1 MKIFYVYNL
10 GGELVY
16 IFLICFS
23 LIIYCLYV
31 FLSTHAVMCSFEFF
45 QERQVH
51 SDQDLLPLL
60 VTSRLGVFDW
70 DL

>member
-23 LIIYCLYV
+23 LVIYCLYV
-31 FLSTHAVMCSFEFF
+31 FLSTHTVMCSFECF
-45 QERQVH
+45 QERHVH
-51 SDQDLLPLL
+51 SYQDLLSLL
-60 VTSRLGVFDW
+60 ATSRVEVLDW